1 MNLEISNTSLLLA
14 TGLVLVAL
22 GVVYKEKLDLGK
34 DILWGVFRA
43 VVQLFAVGYVLGYV
57 FKLDN
62 AIVTLAMSLVIVFNA
77 SYNAAKRS
85 QGIPGA
91 FKTSFIAILTATAL
105 TLVILLFSGSIAF
118 SPSQVVPISGMI
130 ASNSM
135 IAIGICYRN
144 LNSKFTDQRQQILE
158 KLALGADLKQASIS
172 IVRDSI
178 KAGMSPTID
187 SAKTLGL
194 VSLPGM
200 MSGLMFAGVDPTQA
214 IKYQI
219 MVTFMLLSTTSIASV
234 IASYRAYKGF
244 YNERKQLIG

>member
-62 AIVTLAMSLVIVFNA
+62 TIVTLAMSLVIVFNA

>member
-1 MNLEISNTSLLLA
+1 MDLRINNTSLIFA
-14 TGLVLVAL
+14 MGLVLVAL
-22 GVVYKEKLDLGK
+22 AIVYREKLDLGK
-34 DILWGVFRA
+34 DIIIGVIRA
-43 VVQLFAVGYVLGYV
+43 VIQLFVVGYVLGYV

-62 AIVTLAMSLVIVFNA
+62 VIVTFSMVLVIIFNA
-77 SYNAAKRS
+77 SYNAGKRS
-85 QGIPGA
+85 QGLPNA
-91 FKTSFIAILTATAL
+91 FKISFIAILTATAL
-105 TLVILLFSGSIAF
+105 TLALLLLSGSLVF
-118 SPSQVVPISGMI
+118 KPSQIVPITGMI

-144 LNSKFTDQRQQILE
+144 LNSKFADQRQQILE

-187 SAKTLGL
+187 SAKTVGL

-200 MSGLMFAGVDPTQA
+200 MSGLMFAGVDPTHA

-234 IASYRAYKGF
+234 LASYMAYKNF

>member
-62 AIVTLAMSLVIVFNA
+62 AIITLAMSLVIVFNA

>member
-62 AIVTLAMSLVIVFNA
+62 TIVTLAMSLVIVFNA

-178 KAGMSPTID
+178 KAGMSPTIE

-234 IASYRAYKGF
+234 IASYRAYQGF

>member
-62 AIVTLAMSLVIVFNA
+62 TIVTLAMSLVIVFNA

-144 LNSKFTDQRQQILE
+144 LNSKFADQRQQILE

>member
-62 AIVTLAMSLVIVFNA
+62 AIITLAMSLVIVFNA

-144 LNSKFTDQRQQILE
+144 LNSKFTDQRQQLLE

>member
-62 AIVTLAMSLVIVFNA
+62 TIVTLAMSLVIIFNA